1 MKNKCYSIIGL
12 LLAIH
17 IMLSFTGCFP
27 NPNDRV
33 DIPDMSDGTGITIG
47 KNAGKIISSLKGS
60 GDYTIVVQGSV
71 STDDFTNIRTAIT
84 GLSDESA
91 IGIILDFSEAD
102 FTTIPESAFMN
113 CSKLKGI
120 VISEKVINIEKNA
133 FNGCS
138 KLKSFTI
145 PSSVINIGNFAFN
158 GCIGLTTLKIEDGD
172 EPLTLGYNNYRDFSY
187 YSGQKGL
194 FRDCTLESLYLGRNI
209 EYADYN
215 DKSFEAP
222 FHQYG
227 YSAFANIQSTNM
239 SVTIGPNVTSIQAYS
254 FFGCE
259 GLSSV
264 KINSFAQIKSI
275 DQSAFRGCKNLPSIE
290 IPSMVSK
297 IGSAAFCDCKK
308 LKTITIPASVKNIGN
323 EAFNG
328 CTGLM
333 NLIIEDGD
341 EPLALGYN
349 YYYDISYYS
358 NQKGLFR
365 DCTLESLYLGRNI
378 EYADYN
384 DKASDTPF
392 YKFGYSAFANI
403 QSTDMSVVIGPK
415 VTSIQAYSF
424 FGCEGLS
431 SITIDNMAQ
440 ITVIE
445 KNAFDGCKNLTSIEI
460 PPMVSKIGESAFNGC
475 TKLKSFKIP
484 KSVIRIGNFVFN
496 GCIGLTTLKIEDGEK
511 PLTLGYNKYE
521 GYSFDSGQ
529 KGLFRDCILESLY
542 LGRNIEYAD
551 YNDKSSEAPF
561 HQYGYSAFANITSLT
576 TVTINVPENVSS
588 FMIGIN
594 AFKGCSGISK
604 VTFTP
609 DTNWS
614 HTYYGNGLNK
624 ESVDVQ
630 NETDAASILKST
642 DTYYLFWDEN

>member
-1 MKNKCYSIIGL
+1 MKKNHYSIMQL
-12 LLAIH
+12 LLALLIS
-17 IMLSFTGCFP
+17 LSFTACFP

-47 KNAGKIISSLKGS
+47 RNAGKIISSLKGS

-102 FTTIPESAFMN
+102 FTTIPENAFLN

-120 VISEKVINIEKNA
+120 IFPEDLINIGASA

-138 KLKSFTI
+138 KLKSLTI
-145 PSSVINIGNFAFN
+145 PNTVTRIGDKAVNK
-158 GCIGLTTLKIEDGD
+158 CTGLTKLIIEDGD
-172 EPLTLGYNNYRDFSY
+172 DLLTLGCNYYHDLSYFSD
-187 YSGQKGL
+187 QKGL

-215 DKSFEAP
+215 DKSSEAP
-222 FHQYG
+222 FYKYG

-239 SVTIGPNVTSIQAYS
+239 AVTIGSKVTSIQAYS

-275 DQSAFRGCKNLPSIE
+275 DQSAFRGCKNLASIE
-290 IPSMVSK
+290 IPSMVLK

-308 LKTITIPASVKNIGN
+308 LKTITIPASVTRIGN

-349 YYYDISYYS
+349 HYHDISYYS

-392 YKFGYSAFANI
+392 YKFGYSAFAYI

-431 SITIDNMAQ
+431 SVTIDSMAQ
-440 ITVIE
+440 ITAIE
-445 KNAFDGCKNLTSIEI
+445 KSAFDGCKNLASIEI
-460 PPMVSKIGESAFNGC
+460 PPMVTKIGDSAFNVC
-475 TKLKSFKIP
+475 ARLKSFIIP
-484 KSVIRIGNFVFN
+484 KSVTRIGNFVFN
-496 GCIGLTTLKIEDGEK
+496 GCTGLATLKIEDGDES
-511 PLTLGYNKYE
+511 LTLGYNYFRDVS
-521 GYSFDSGQ
+521 YDAGQ
-529 KGLFRDCILESLY
+529 KGLFRDCILENLY

-551 YNDKSSEAPF
+551 YNDKSSEVPF
-561 HQYGYSAFANITSLT
+561 YKYGYSAFANITSLT
-576 TVTINVPENVSS
+576 TVTINVPEKVSS
-588 FMIGIN
+588 FMIGIY